1 MQLSEFTFVFLT
13 LCIPFLIYIVSS
25 TSPKKGFSILF
36 VLIIGIN
43 GFINQDNFSLLGL
56 FFLAFYLYSFEKE
69 ERKYFVFMSMV
80 SFLLASFNLLGQN
93 LLSSLLPILLVSS
106 VFSSMMIGHWF
117 LVDPTIEK
125 IGMKNISKFSS
136 GLSILLAFLVFINI
150 YESSSMFFSSVSEN
164 LLKNVVIFLYLSSA
178 LLSFGSLKSLQEK
191 SYTGVMASTGL
202 SYLALIVSLGASGT
216 LILSV

>member
-13 LCIPFLIYIVSS
+13 LCIPFLGYIVYS
-25 TSPKKGFSILF
+25 TNPKKGFSILF

-43 GFINQDNFSLLGL
+43 GLLNQNIFSLLGVL
-56 FFLAFYLYSFEKE
+56 FLILYLYSFEKE
-69 ERKYFVFMSMV
+69 VRKYFVFMSIV
-80 SFLLASFNLLGQN
+80 SFLLASFNLIGQN
-93 LLSSLLPILLVSS
+93 LISSFLPILLVSS

-117 LVDPTIEK
+117 LVDPTIER

-164 LLKNVVIFLYLSSA
+164 LLNNVVIFLYLSSA

-202 SYLALIVSLGASGT
+202 SYLALIVALGASGT

>member
-56 FFLAFYLYSFEKE
+56 FFLAFYLYSFEKR

-80 SFLLASFNLLGQN
+80 SFLLASYNLIGQN

-117 LVDPTIEK
+117 LVDPTIER

-202 SYLALIVSLGASGT
+202 SYLALIVALGASGT

>member
-13 LCIPFLIYIVSS
+13 LCIPFLGYIVYS
-25 TSPKKGFSILF
+25 TNPKKGFSMLF

-43 GFINQDNFSLLGL
+43 GLLNQNTFSLLGVV
-56 FFLAFYLYSFEKE
+56 FLILYLYSFEKE
-69 ERKYFVFMSMV
+69 ARKYFVFMSIA
-80 SFLLASFNLLGQN
+80 SFAVASFNLIGQN
-93 LLSSLLPILLVSS
+93 LISSFLPILLVSS

-117 LVDPTIEK
+117 LVDPTIER

-164 LLKNVVIFLYLSSA
+164 LLNNVVIFLYLSSA

-202 SYLALIVSLGASGT
+202 SYLALIVALGASGT

>member
-13 LCIPFLIYIVSS
+13 LCIPFLGYIVYS
-25 TSPKKGFSILF
+25 TNPKKGFSILF
-36 VLIIGIN
+36 ALIIGIN
-43 GFINQDNFSLLGL
+43 GLLSQNTFSLLGV
-56 FFLAFYLYSFEKE
+56 FFLILYLYSFEKE
-69 ERKYFVFMSMV
+69 VRKYFVFMSIV
-80 SFLLASFNLLGQN
+80 SFLLASFNLIGQN
-93 LLSSLLPILLVSS
+93 LILSFLPILLVSS

-117 LVDPTIEK
+117 LVDPTIER

-164 LLKNVVIFLYLSSA
+164 LLNNVVIFLYLSSA

-202 SYLALIVSLGASGT
+202 SYLALIVALGASGT

>member
-80 SFLLASFNLLGQN
+80 SFLLASFNLIGQN
-93 LLSSLLPILLVSS
+93 LLPSLLPILLVSS

-117 LVDPTIEK
+117 LVDPTIER

-202 SYLALIVSLGASGT
+202 SYLALIVALGASGT

>member
-69 ERKYFVFMSMV
+69 ERKYFTFMSMV
-80 SFLLASFNLLGQN
+80 SFLLASYNLIGQN

-117 LVDPTIEK
+117 LVDPTIER

>member
-56 FFLAFYLYSFEKE
+56 FFLAFYLYSFEKR

-80 SFLLASFNLLGQN
+80 SFLLASYNLIGQN

-117 LVDPTIEK
+117 LVDPTIER

-150 YESSSMFFSSVSEN
+150 YESSSMFFSNVSEN
-164 LLKNVVIFLYLSSA
+164 LLNNVVIFLYLSSA

>member
-13 LCIPFLIYIVSS
+13 LCIPFLGYIVYS
-25 TSPKKGFSILF
+25 TNPKKGFSILF

-43 GFINQDNFSLLGL
+43 GLLNQNIFSLLGVL
-56 FFLAFYLYSFEKE
+56 FLILYLYSFEKE
-69 ERKYFVFMSMV
+69 VRKYFVFMSIA
-80 SFLLASFNLLGQN
+80 SFAVASFNLIGQN
-93 LLSSLLPILLVSS
+93 LISSFLPILLVSS

-117 LVDPTIEK
+117 LVDPTIER

-164 LLKNVVIFLYLSSA
+164 LLNNVVIFLYLSSA

-202 SYLALIVSLGASGT
+202 SYLALIVALGASGT

>member
-13 LCIPFLIYIVSS
+13 LCIPFLGYIVSS

-43 GFINQDNFSLLGL
+43 GFIYQDTFSLLGV
-56 FFLAFYLYSFEKE
+56 FFLVFYLYLFEKE
-69 ERKYFVFMSMV
+69 ERKYFVFMSMA
-80 SFLLASFNLLGQN
+80 SFLLASFNLIGQN

-117 LVDPTIEK
+117 LVDPTIER

>member
-13 LCIPFLIYIVSS
+13 LCIPFLGYIVYS
-25 TSPKKGFSILF
+25 TNPKKGFSILF

-43 GFINQDNFSLLGL
+43 GLLNQNTFSLLGVV
-56 FFLAFYLYSFEKE
+56 FLILYLYSFEKE
-69 ERKYFVFMSMV
+69 ARKYFVFMSIA
-80 SFLLASFNLLGQN
+80 SFAVASFNLIGQN
-93 LLSSLLPILLVSS
+93 LISSFLPILLVSS

-117 LVDPTIEK
+117 LVDPTIER

-164 LLKNVVIFLYLSSA
+164 LLNNVVIFLYLSSA

-202 SYLALIVSLGASGT
+202 SYLALIVALGASGT

>member
-56 FFLAFYLYSFEKE
+56 FFLAFYLYSFEKR

-80 SFLLASFNLLGQN
+80 SFLLASYNLIGQN

-117 LVDPTIEK
+117 LVDPTIER

>member
-13 LCIPFLIYIVSS
+13 LCIPFLIYIVYS

-56 FFLAFYLYSFEKE
+56 FFLAFYLYSYEKE

-80 SFLLASFNLLGQN
+80 SFFLASFNLLGQN

-117 LVDPTIEK
+117 LVDPTIER

>member
-69 ERKYFVFMSMV
+69 VKKYFVFMSMV
-80 SFLLASFNLLGQN
+80 SFLLASFNLIGQN

-117 LVDPTIEK
+117 LVDPTIER

-202 SYLALIVSLGASGT
+202 SYLALIVALGASGT
-216 LILSV
+216 LILSA

>member
-56 FFLAFYLYSFEKE
+56 FFLAFYLYSFEKR

-80 SFLLASFNLLGQN
+80 SFLLASFNLIGQN

-117 LVDPTIEK
+117 LVDPTIER

-136 GLSILLAFLVFINI
+136 GLSILLAFLVFVNI
-150 YESSSMFFSSVSEN
+150 YESSSMFFSIVSEN

>member
-56 FFLAFYLYSFEKE
+56 FFLAFYLYSFEKR

-80 SFLLASFNLLGQN
+80 SFLLASYNLIGQN

-117 LVDPTIEK
+117 LVDPTIER

-136 GLSILLAFLVFINI
+136 GLSILLAFLVFVNI
-150 YESSSMFFSSVSEN
+150 YESSSMFFSIVSEN